1 MKQEHCNGQFA
12 LCKNCVA
19 CNGMLKEM
27 IVESYIS
34 QRETLM
40 KCSWIPIHTQGNATI
55 VRQDEHGFWVVNH
68 GRWVNANLKPY
79 VLPTMV
85 SQYGSTMTTML
96 VKHILLD
103 KKYPKLCIYE
113 GWPHLV

>member
-12 LCKNCVA
+12 LCRNCVA

-34 QRETLM
+34 QRVTLM

-85 SQYGSTMTTML
+85 SQVWFNHDHNACKTYSIGQEISE
-96 VKHILLD
+96 VVYI
-103 KKYPKLCIYE
+103 
-113 GWPHLV
+113 